1 MDAAESGNRDEAVP
15 FLAQSQEQPVKVS
28 KRTRFQV
35 KQSDIHDD
43 HEANESSAN
52 GNGAEDT
59 DRLCDDDNVANSYD
73 TQYLKSLR
81 YYTQEPLP
89 RAAHYRNTL
98 TMHTHHD
105 RPSLDQL
112 HDPSATIIPDQFKV
126 STINNTTS

>member
-1 MDAAESGNRDEAVP
+1 MDDPENMKPDEDTP
-15 FLAQSQEQPVKVS
+15 FLEQQSSEPVKVT

-35 KQSDIHDD
+35 KQSDINVEHNEADD
-43 HEANESSAN
+43 SIVNE
-52 GNGAEDT
+52 NGAEDT

-81 YYTQEPLP
+81 YYTREPLP

-112 HDPSATIIPDQFKV
+112 HDPSATISPDSFKV
-126 STINNTTS
+126 TIQS